1 MPYFPRKKAA
11 SGFSFC
17 TCLKFGRPV
26 GWRGW
31 HEDSRPG
38 ESMNVHELRNLDEA
52 RRFLLQGLWLQR
64 VLPPTP
70 ATVRSALEWCLEIAS
85 AGQPLPPPGFVA
97 DAGHVAFGMDWEA
110 KADRE
115 DRPIHGVPP
124 GLLRAYEDH
133 VLGKLYVDWSFAEA
147 GEYLRTYQGRDRPRG
162 LAFVLNQFRERAG
175 VAGVELSP
183 GVIKQVLEA
192 EPQEVLAEGW
202 ATLDRDGPQPLQE
215 ELLHALI
222 ASARRTAE
230 VLGREDLFEL
240 KRRTALDELG
250 QRLALRHVLQAAN
263 RLEDALPAHRVRP
276 LAGRQEVPTRVLDED
291 TYPVG
296 GFASLST
303 RGSIESLLHSQLAYM
318 EKDDRPDLFDIKY
331 LRDEL
336 LYYARDENQFLRRRR
351 TFAFVLFPDLVHT
364 RFKDAELPY
373 QRVVLLWALLYV
385 TVRKLS
391 DWLSTDA
398 LTFVFTFVGKDD
410 PAPLAPELAL
420 LRTLLQEQVDTG
432 TVVIVEK
439 ATHEQ
444 AERDCALRAR
454 RSLCYCLPVAT
465 TDVAFAAADTAV
477 TRLRVDRAYPALGS
491 GDAEPAY
498 PEVDDTFEGWEATL
512 KYLLQLW
519 V

>member
-1 MPYFPRKKAA
+1 
-11 SGFSFC
+11 
-17 TCLKFGRPV
+17 
-26 GWRGW
+26 
-31 HEDSRPG
+31 
-38 ESMNVHELRNLDEA
+38 MNVHELRNIDEA

-97 DAGHVAFGMDWEA
+97 DAGHVAFGLDWEA
-110 KADRE
+110 KADRA
-115 DRPIHGVPP
+115 DRPVHGLPP

-133 VLGKLYVDWSFAEA
+133 VLGKLYADWSFAEA
-147 GEYLRTYQGRDRPRG
+147 GEYLRTYQGRDRSRG

-175 VAGVELSP
+175 FAGVELSS
-183 GVIKQVLEA
+183 GVIKQVLESD
-192 EPQEVLAEGW
+192 PQEVLAEGQ
-202 ATLDRDGPQPLQE
+202 ASLESDGPQPPLE
-215 ELLHALI
+215 ELLQSLTTA
-222 ASARRTAE
+222 ARRTAE

-240 KRRTALDELG
+240 KRRTALDDLG
-250 QRLALRHVLQAAN
+250 QRLALRQVLQAAD
-263 RLEDALPAHRVRP
+263 RLEETLPPHRLRP

-296 GFASLST
+296 GFSSLST
-303 RGSIESLLHSQLAYM
+303 RGSMESLLHSQLAYM
-318 EKDDRPDLFDIKY
+318 EKDERPDLFDIKY

-373 QRVVLLWALLYV
+373 QRVVLLWALLYL

-398 LTFVFTFVGKDD
+398 LTFVFSFVGTEE
-410 PAPLAPELAL
+410 PAPLGPELAL
-420 LRTLLQEQVDTG
+420 LRTLLQEQIDTG

-439 ATHEQ
+439 AMREQ
-444 AERDCALRAR
+444 TERDFALRAR
-454 RSLCYCLPVAT
+454 RSLCHCLPVAT
-465 TDVAFAAADTAV
+465 TDVAFAAPDTVV
-477 TRLRVDRAYPALGS
+477 TRLRLDGPYPALGR
-491 GDAEPAY
+491 GDEEPAY
-498 PEVDDTFEGWEATL
+498 PEADDAWEGWEATL